1 MCVPLLS
8 APSNNPIRRFP
19 YDVALAAKE
28 WTERDAWRARL
39 TEAGVQ
45 TGVHYPI
52 PVHLQPAYRDLGY
65 SRGDFPVSE
74 RAAAEVLSLP
84 IFPELTTEQI
94 DTVASLF
101 RAGVAAGARA

>member
-1 MCVPLLS
+1 M
-8 APSNNPIRRFP
+8 F
-19 YDVALAAKE
+19 ALARYEQVAK
-28 WTERDAWRARL
+28 
-39 TEAGVQ
+39 
-45 TGVHYPI
+45 
-52 PVHLQPAYRDLGY
+52 PAYRDLGY

-84 IFPELTTEQI
+84 IFPELTTAQI